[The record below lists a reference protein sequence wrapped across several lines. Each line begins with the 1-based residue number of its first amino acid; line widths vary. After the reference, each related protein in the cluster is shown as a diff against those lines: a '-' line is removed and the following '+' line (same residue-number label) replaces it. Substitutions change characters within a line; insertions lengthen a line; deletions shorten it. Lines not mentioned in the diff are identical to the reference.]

1 MRGNKVLTL
10 EKLLKDVYIQEQK
23 EVLIKKMMKINLV
36 ENIGNMEKTD
46 TFFGSK

>member
-23 EVLIKKMMKINLV
+23 EALIKKMMKINLV
-36 ENIGNMEKTD
+36 ENIGNIEKTD
-46 TFFGSK
+46 TFLGSK